1 MAEAFTYKLTTESE
15 LFSFDFSQVLAAS
28 ETIST
33 ASCSVLVMDGTDA
46 NASAILSGSAT
57 VSGSKAN
64 QRVQNGVSEVTYRLV
79 MTITTSASNTYT
91 AVGDIPVYAPN
102 LV

>member
-33 ASCSVLVMDGTDA
+33 ASCSVLVMDGTDT
-46 NASAILSGSAT
+46 NPNAILSGSAT

-91 AVGDIPVYAPN
+91 AVGDIPVYAPD